1 MCPLH
6 ITLEDYW
13 INSSSLNPPY
23 MLTIPCFAQVVNAS
37 WNNLG
42 AIFFFFFFCL
52 FSSSSS
58 SKLSLKASYYL
69 KSSLTTFLWIK
80 FLFFLLSS
88 YAMHPSLAAF
98 IPPCHAYHACFLTSL
113 HLPLICEHLKDR
125 NYFQLL
131 GPFHLTQCLSHSL
144 LMHQ

>member
-1 MCPLH
+1 
-6 ITLEDYW
+6 
-13 INSSSLNPPY
+13 